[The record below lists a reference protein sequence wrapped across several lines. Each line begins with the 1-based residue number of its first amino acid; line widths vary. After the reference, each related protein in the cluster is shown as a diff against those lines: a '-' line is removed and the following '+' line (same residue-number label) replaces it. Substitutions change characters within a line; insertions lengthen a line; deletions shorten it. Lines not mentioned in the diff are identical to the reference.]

1 MNQAQYQKQFNEI
14 NRKIIQAQQS
24 IDELVFTIKAI
35 AESHEVDTTV
45 NPMAVHTGGYPIS
58 SMSKH
63 YL

>member
-14 NRKIIQAQQS
+14 NRKIIKTQQS
-24 IDELVFTIKAI
+24 FDELVHTIKSI

-58 SMSKH
+58 PMSKH